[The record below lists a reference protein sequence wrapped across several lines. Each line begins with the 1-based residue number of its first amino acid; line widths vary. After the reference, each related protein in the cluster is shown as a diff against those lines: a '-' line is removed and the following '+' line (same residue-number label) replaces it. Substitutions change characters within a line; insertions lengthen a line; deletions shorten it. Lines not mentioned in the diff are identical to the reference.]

1 MAQEP
6 KLKVEGAEVHNVL
19 EVEYTLNNSADR
31 DGRPTRLQTFDGL
44 RIRRIADAKT
54 TLADWAKSPA
64 EKNRK
69 SGAVEFFADTGKPM
83 KQFAWKNGFVKHY
96 DLGYNPQADHVEE
109 TVVIMAEQISCGGL
123 VVDFNWPDKEK

>member
-6 KLKVEGAEVHNVL
+6 KLKVEGSDVPNVL

-69 SGAVEFFADTGKPM
+69 SGSVEFFADSGKPM
-83 KQFAWKNGFVKHY
+83 KQFAWKNGFLMSY

-109 TVVIMAEQISCGGL
+109 TVVIQAEEVTCGGL
-123 VVDFNWPDKEK
+123 KVEMQWADKQ